1 MVRHAELFQQ
11 QFLVSEILNIQ
22 LIILIKRE
30 TPKVSLFIYE

>member
-11 QFLVSEILNIQ
+11 QFPVSIEILNIQ

-30 TPKVSLFIYE
+30 TPKVSLFYL